1 MASLPALTELPAH
14 RLVRRLSRLRWFR
27 TQAAIAPNAKGDYHS
42 KEVGHDLFAVEELQS
57 RIDDHGK
64 DDVVEES
71 PEDRQA

>member
-1 MASLPALTELPAH
+1 MSAVCSDRLQRNSSGMVRTERH
-14 RLVRRLSRLRWFR
+14 VS
-27 TQAAIAPNAKGDYHS
+27 IAPNAKGDYHS

-57 RIDDHGK
+57 RIDDHSK

>member
-1 MASLPALTELPAH
+1 MALVSSLPSTASELMA
-14 RLVRRLSRLRWFR
+14 VVQGAGCNSS
-27 TQAAIAPNAKGDYHS
+27 NAKGDYHN